1 MLHETWTQASRLL
14 TALLLSL
21 LHLWRMNIITSQFS
35 STYLCM
41 WHNQIMLPMRSTLEI
56 LYLPLNLLKLKNK
69 TKAHQTTIYNL
80 GQGSTVRRNSTTF
93 KKVGDLLCSEDCT
106 TALSVQAHWLNGSLK
121 FWNHDLLKHHL
132 YWLSHINIP
141 QVTSNFLFG
150 RLFHKGSI
158 TNLSCNAWH

>member
-1 MLHETWTQASRLL
+1 MTFSQLHTSRAKRQSVGVVLL
-14 TALLLSL
+14 ELDFLLPEMSP
-21 LHLWRMNIITSQFS
+21 F
-35 STYLCM
+35 
-41 WHNQIMLPMRSTLEI
+41 
-56 LYLPLNLLKLKNK
+56 LYWSCSWGGGEC
-69 TKAHQTTIYNL
+69 TIYNL

-150 RLFHKGSI
+150 RLFHKESI
-158 TNLSCNAWH
+158 TNLSCNTWH